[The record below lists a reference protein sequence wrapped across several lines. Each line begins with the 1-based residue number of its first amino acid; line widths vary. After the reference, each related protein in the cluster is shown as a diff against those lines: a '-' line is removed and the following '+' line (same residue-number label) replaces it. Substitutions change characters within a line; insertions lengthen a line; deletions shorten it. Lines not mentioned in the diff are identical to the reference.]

1 MRCLSSLSISYKTA
15 NVDLIERARLPDP
28 DLALRRLASR
38 EGVSEAMLLQTCN
51 RVELYTV
58 SGSPDL
64 LAGFARDEGL
74 PSEAMTPASDE
85 GCMRAMM
92 RLACG
97 LESMIVGE
105 DQVLGQLKAAYLH
118 AEKNRTMGP
127 VLSAVVMK
135 AIHTGRRARAE
146 TKINKGSVSIGS
158 AAVDLAEAIAGGLR
172 GKTILVVGAG
182 EMGTLVAR
190 AIAEKSLRAIYVA
203 NRTFEQAEKLA
214 SSLQGT
220 AVRLDRI
227 EDYIS
232 SADVIICATGAPHI
246 IITRKM
252 IERNRNGHPLL
263 VIDIANPR
271 NVETA
276 VGELPGVTL
285 HNIDSL
291 RRISDAN
298 LETRRAEAAKVELI
312 IEEEMALLNR
322 DLKRMQADSVI
333 GGLYRKTDSIRAAE
347 LDYAITRLTSAGG
360 LSEKQVGILRD
371 FSAALTGK
379 ILAVPTRKLRL
390 AAERSDEDC
399 LRVAQ
404 DLFDLKGEEEDVVSS
419 HKAKALKAE

>member
-1 MRCLSSLSISYKTA
+1 MRFLSSLSISYKTA

-28 DLALRRLASR
+28 DLALRRLRSR

-51 RVELYTV
+51 RVEVYSV
-58 SGSPDL
+58 SGSPDAL
-64 LAGFARDEGL
+64 TGFARDEGM
-74 PSEAMTPASDE
+74 PPEAMTQAEDAD
-85 GCMRAMM
+85 CMRAMM

-105 DQVLGQLKAAYLH
+105 DQILGQLKASYLH

-127 VLSAVVMK
+127 VLSTVVMK
-135 AIHTGRRARAE
+135 AIHTGQRARVE

-158 AAVDLAEAIAGGLR
+158 AAVDLAETITGGLR

-182 EMGTLVAR
+182 EMGTLVAN
-190 AIAEKSLRAIYVA
+190 AIAEKNLRAIYVA

-214 SSLQGT
+214 SSLRGT
-220 AVRLDRI
+220 AVRLERMD
-227 EDYIS
+227 DYIS

-246 IITRKM
+246 IITKKM
-252 IERNRNGHPLL
+252 VEQNGDSHPLL

-271 NVETA
+271 NVEA
-276 VGELPGVTL
+276 SVGTLPGVTL

-298 LETRRAEAAKVELI
+298 METRRAEAAKVELI
-312 IEEEMALLNR
+312 IEEELALLKR
-322 DLKRMQADSVI
+322 DLKRMQADRVI
-333 GGLYRKTDSIRAAE
+333 GGLYQKTDNIRAAE

-360 LSEKQVGILRD
+360 LSEKQMGILHD

-379 ILAVPTRKLRL
+379 ILAIPARKLRL

-399 LRVAQ
+399 LRAAQ

-419 HKAKALKAE
+419 NKAKALKAE